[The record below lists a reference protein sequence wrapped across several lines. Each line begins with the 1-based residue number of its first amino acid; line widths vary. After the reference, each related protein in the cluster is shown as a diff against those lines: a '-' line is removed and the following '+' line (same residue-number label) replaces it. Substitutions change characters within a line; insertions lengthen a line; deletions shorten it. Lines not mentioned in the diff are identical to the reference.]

1 MDPVESFTEPDVAI
15 RDAAAR
21 WVVRKDRGLSA
32 EETAEWQRWRA
43 ADPRHAAAFER
54 SVGSWRT
61 FRELGAAVRRSPEPR
76 AVERATWQ
84 GWGIWALATAAAVA
98 FAIWIYDGVGRQK
111 PDTTAVAEQRAGVA
125 TRRLADGSWAR
136 LKAGAEIVELYSAK
150 ERRVRLVRGEVFFTV
165 EKDAARPFYVEVGRV
180 TVRAVGTAFA
190 VRFAP
195 DAVDVLVTEGTVQVT
210 PPEAAPP
217 ALVTAGQRGQVA
229 RTDDTVVTA
238 VVVSRVSAEEIA
250 RSLGWNDPTLDLSGS
265 PLKEWVEALA
275 RRSGRRIELGDAD
288 LGEVHIGGSFPPD
301 DVDGFVRALEQIYNV
316 KIERRTDG
324 VIVLRKAR

>member
-1 MDPVESFTEPDVAI
+1 MDPAESFSESDLAI

-32 EETAEWQRWRA
+32 AETAEWQRWRA
-43 ADPRHAAAFER
+43 EDPRHAAAFER

-76 AVERATWQ
+76 EVGRAPWQ
-84 GWGIWALATAAAVA
+84 GWVVGALATAAAVA
-98 FAIWIYDGVGRQK
+98 VAIWIYVGVGRLK
-111 PDTTAVAEQRAGVA
+111 PETTAVAEQRTGVV
-125 TRRLADGSWAR
+125 TRRMADGSWAR
-136 LKAGAEIVELYSAK
+136 LKGGAEIVELYSAK
-150 ERRVRLVRGEVFFTV
+150 ERRIRLVRGEAFFTV
-165 EKDAARPFYVEVGRV
+165 EKDAARPFYVEVGKV

-210 PPEAAPP
+210 PPEAAAP
-217 ALVTAGQRGQVA
+217 ALVTAGQRGLVA
-229 RTDDTVVTA
+229 HSDDTVVTG
-238 VVVSRVSAEEIA
+238 VVVRRVSAEEIA
-250 RSLGWNDPTLDLSGS
+250 RSLAWNDSTLDLSGS

-301 DVDGFVRALEQIYNV
+301 DVDGFLRALEEIYGV
-316 KIERRTDG
+316 KVERRADG
-324 VIVLRKAR
+324 VMVLRKAR